1 MKALIVEDMPAT
13 RSWLAEMVREAFPGA
28 VIGMAASLGE
38 GLQLCEAAPAAPGL
52 ALVDLALPDG
62 SGLEVIRR
70 LAARHPE
77 TLRIVVTVSGDDAN
91 LVTALSAGAQGY
103 LLKDQARAVLVRQL
117 AQAAE
122 GIPAISPS
130 LARRIMEHFRL
141 TGPCDKK
148 EDLLS
153 PREREV
159 LGLIARGLRVIDAAK
174 ALGMAEGTAASH
186 VKSIYRKLDIGSRA
200 EAALHA
206 SRMGLI

>member
-1 MKALIVEDMPAT
+1 MKVLIVEDMPAT
-13 RSWLAEMVREAFPGA
+13 RSWLAEIVREAFPGA
-28 VIGMAASLGE
+28 EICEAASLGA
-38 GLQLCEAAPAAPGL
+38 GLQLCENESAPGL

-70 LAARHPE
+70 LALRHPE
-77 TLRIVVTVSGDDAN
+77 TQRIVVTVAGDDAD

-103 LLKDQARAVLVRQL
+103 LLKDQPREVLVRQL

-130 LARRIMEHFRL
+130 LARRVMDHFRL

-159 LGLIARGLRVIDAAK
+159 LGLIARGLRIADAAK

-186 VKSIYRKLDIGSRA
+186 VKAIYRKLDIGSRA

>member
-1 MKALIVEDMPAT
+1 MKVLIVEDMPAT
-13 RSWLAEMVREAFPGA
+13 RNWLAEMVGEAFPGA
-28 VIGMAASLGE
+28 ELREASGFAE
-38 GLQLCEAAPAAPGL
+38 GLKICEREAGFGM
-52 ALVDLALPDG
+52 ALVDLFLPDG
-62 SGLEVIRR
+62 PGLEVIRR
-70 LAARHPE
+70 LVVRHPE
-77 TLRIVVTVSGDDAN
+77 AQRIVVTVAGDDAA
-91 LVTALSAGAQGY
+91 LVTALAAGAQGY
-103 LLKDQARAVLVRQL
+103 LLKDQPREVLVRQL
-117 AQAAE
+117 AQAVQ

-130 LARRIMEHFRL
+130 VARRIMDHFRL

-153 PREREV
+153 QREREV
-159 LGLIARGLRVIDAAK
+159 LGLIARGLRIADAAR

>member
-1 MKALIVEDMPAT
+1 MRVLIVEDMPET
-13 RSWLAEMVREAFPGA
+13 RTWLVAMAAEAFPGA
-28 VIGMAASLGE
+28 EIIEAGDQSE
-38 GLQLCEAAPAAPGL
+38 GLRLCEDESGPAV
-52 ALVDLALPDG
+52 ALVDLSLPDG

-70 LAARHPE
+70 LVARHPG
-77 TLRIVVTVSGDDAN
+77 THRIIVTVSGNDAD

-103 LLKDQARAVLVRQL
+103 LLKDQPREVLVRQL

-130 LARRIMEHFRL
+130 LARRIMDHFRL
-141 TGPCDKK
+141 TGPCDNK

-159 LGLIARGLRVIDAAK
+159 LGLIARGFRIADAAR
-174 ALGMAEGTAASH
+174 ALGMAEGTATSH